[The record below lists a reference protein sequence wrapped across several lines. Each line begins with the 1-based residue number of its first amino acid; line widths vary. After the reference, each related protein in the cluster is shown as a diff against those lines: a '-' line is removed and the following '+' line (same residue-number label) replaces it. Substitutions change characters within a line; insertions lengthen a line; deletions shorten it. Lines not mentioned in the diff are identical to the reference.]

1 MLISIDTSS
10 KACSCALTDGDTLIA
25 ENYLNCG
32 LTHSATLTVLIEDML
47 AAARVDFDKIDAVAV
62 SNGPGS
68 YTGLRIGI
76 AAAKGMALGRN
87 IPCAGVSTLLSLA
100 YNLLPFEGVVCAALD
115 ARVGQVFTALFEI
128 KGGKVKRL
136 CEDMATTLDELEKI
150 LPDRTMVCG
159 DGTKLVCEAFPEKG
173 LRPAP
178 MALRY
183 QRASS
188 VAAAALATAAPML
201 PANQLEVLYHRKSQA
216 EREREAKNNP

>member
-10 KACSCALTDGDTLIA
+10 KACSCALTDNDKLIA

-32 LTHSATLTVLIEDML
+32 LTHSATLAVLIEDML
-47 AAARVDFDKIDAVAV
+47 SAAKIGFDEVEGIAV

-68 YTGLRIGI
+68 YTGLRIGL
-76 AAAKGMALGRN
+76 AAVKGMALAKN

-100 YNLLPFEGVVCAALD
+100 YNLLPFDGVVCAALD

-128 KGGKVKRL
+128 KDGEVKRL
-136 CEDMATTLDELEKI
+136 TEDMATTLTELDKI
-150 LPDRTMVCG
+150 LPDGAMVCG
-159 DGTKLVCEAFPEKG
+159 DGTDLVCGKFPEKN

-188 VAAAALATAAPML
+188 VAQAAITTKAPML
-201 PANQLEVLYHRKSQA
+201 PAERLEAAYHRKSQA
-216 EREREAKNNP
+216 EREREAKTNA